1 MATKKKVLSKKP
13 NRKRVSG
20 GHFSNTPSKIQL
32 APGAMTRLFGAGN
45 EPTDN
50 ASISE
55 SELIL
60 ADAEM
65 NPHLYPALSKP
76 KKKPVNPSGK
86 SGYYKR

>member
-1 MATKKKVLSKKP
+1 MVIKAFSKKP
-13 NRKRVSG
+13 HRKRVSAS
-20 GHFSNTPSKIQL
+20 HFSHTPSNIQL
-32 APGAMTRLFGAGN
+32 APGALTRLFGVGN

>member
-1 MATKKKVLSKKP
+1 VATKKKAVAKKP
-13 NRKRVSG
+13 TRKRVSA
-20 GHFSNTPSKIQL
+20 GHFRGTSSKIQL
-32 APGAMTRLFGAGN
+32 APGALTRLFGAGN
-45 EPTDN
+45 EPTNN

-65 NPHLYPALSKP
+65 NPHLYPMLSKP

-86 SGYYKR
+86 SGFYKR